1 MGQRRRY
8 KRYKSKY
15 NYNPG
20 RSITLPK
27 FLAVVALLAAIGI
40 VIAVLAGRHGKPERP
55 VEEYSDTLAVEQP
68 VMEEQPAVVETAV
81 EEPAADTTAVA
92 EKPKK
97 HRRMKKADPVQDTVA
112 VVEAA
117 EDTTAVGEKPKKHRR
132 MKKADPVQD
141 TVAVVEAEED
151 ATAVAEPVKV
161 KKERQKPAKEQKQKK
176 SRKQRKEADRQVDNS
191 TSPLLNMTLSNEMSS
206 IPELDRMDR
215 EIERFTRYWN
225 FTGVTLAVTDNDRL
239 VYCKGYG
246 MKDEHLP
253 MTPGT
258 LMRIA
263 SVSKLITATAIMR
276 LVEDGSLSL
285 ESKVFGDDGILND
298 TTFTN
303 VIKDKRYYEI
313 TVGQLLRHE
322 SGLSN
327 RWGDPMF
334 CTRDIILQNKLEGAP
349 DHNTLVKC
357 VVRRPIS
364 FEPGTT
370 YRYSNFG
377 YLLLSMVIEHV
388 TGENYEKWVQQNVLE
403 PAGCRDMHLAGN
415 FYHERRLNESRYY
428 MQPNAGVVAPF
439 DGTQDSVISCYGGA
453 DIRALAGAGGWI
465 ASAPELARFV
475 CAIDGLDGI
484 KDIISDKSRHTMT
497 SPDELSHKPFGWASS
512 DANGTLTRSGT
523 LDGSTVMVKYYPDG
537 QCWILIVNTDAW
549 RGPHQSSSNAAELDR
564 LREKYSGSLPDI
576 NLFETNGD

>member
-1 MGQRRRY
+1 MGRRKY

-20 RSITLPK
+20 RTITLPK
-27 FLAVVALLAAIGI
+27 FLAFVALALAVGIAIVVI
-40 VIAVLAGRHGKPERP
+40 VRRHDSHQDTEAGDI
-55 VEEYSDTLAVEQP
+55 DTLFVNQP
-68 VMEEQPAVVETAV
+68 VIDNHTAV
-81 EEPAADTTAVA
+81 EKAPPSEDAVSDTTSVA

-97 HRRMKKADPVQDTVA
+97 HRRVKKADHVQDT
-112 VVEAA
+112 
-117 EDTTAVGEKPKKHRR
+117 
-132 MKKADPVQD
+132 
-141 TVAVVEAEED
+141 TVSD
-151 ATAVAEPVKV
+151 EPVVDTAAVIKPSKV
-161 KKERQKPAKEQKQKK
+161 KKDKQKPAKGQSDKK
-176 SRKQRKEADRQVDNS
+176 SSKHRKSAERQVEGGS
-191 TSPLLNMTLSNEMSS
+191 ISPLLNMTLTNGMSDV
-206 IPELDRMDR
+206 PELRRMDR
-215 EIERFTRYWN
+215 DMERFIRYWN
-225 FTGVTLAVTDNDRL
+225 FTGATLAITDKEKL

-246 MKDEHLP
+246 LKDEYLP

-263 SVSKLITATAIMR
+263 SVSKLITATVVMK
-276 LVEDGSLSL
+276 LVEDGLLSL
-285 ESKVFGDDGILND
+285 DSKVFGEDGILND

-334 CTRDIILQNKLEGAP
+334 CTRDIIMQNKLQGAP
-349 DHNTLVKC
+349 DHNTLVRC
-357 VVRRPIS
+357 VIRRPIS

-377 YLLLSMVIEHV
+377 YLLLSMVIEHA
-388 TGENYEKWVQQNVLE
+388 TGENYETWVQKNILE
-403 PAGCRDMHLAGN
+403 PAGCRDMHLARN
-415 FYHERRLNESRYY
+415 YYDERRLNESRYY

-465 ASAPELARFV
+465 ASAPELARFI
-475 CAIDGLDGI
+475 CAIDGRKYID
-484 KDIISDKSRHTMT
+484 DIISDKSRMAMET
-497 SPDELSHKPFGWASS
+497 PDELSQKPFGWANR

-537 QCWILIVNTDAW
+537 QCWIFIANTDAW
-549 RGPHQSSSNAAELDR
+549 RGPHQSSSNSAELDR
-564 LREKYSGSLPDI
+564 LREKYSGSLPDV
-576 NLFETNGD
+576 NLFESIGE